1 MNRKTVK
8 HLLTV
13 LLYCVSRKQVLCDSP
28 SVSERHMNISNI
40 DSFAH
45 ILSNQVLL
53 AGKKYFDKNLL
64 VSMTLLLKEDNYLM
78 FELMVKT
85 NRKMNSFWTLLTN
98 DNFHSKYNYGNT
110 NPIAGEN
117 KPDVYIMPLDERDEV
132 YRLEDQLEQL
142 SEQDNFNPRAKF
154 ILLQLTNE
162 CG

>member
-1 MNRKTVK
+1 MK

-45 ILSNQVLL
+45 ILSNKVLL

-64 VSMTLLLKEDNYLM
+64 VSMILLLKEDNYLM

-98 DNFHSKYNYGNT
+98 DNFHSKYKYGNT
-110 NPIAGEN
+110 NLMAGVN

-132 YRLEDQLEQL
+132 YRLEAQLEQL

>member
-1 MNRKTVK
+1 MK

-13 LLYCVSRKQVLCDSP
+13 LVYCVSRKQVLCDSP

-45 ILSNQVLL
+45 ILSNKVLL
-53 AGKKYFDKNLL
+53 AGKKYLDKNLL
-64 VSMTLLLKEDNYLM
+64 VSMILLLKEDNYLM

-98 DNFHSKYNYGNT
+98 DNFHSKYKYGNT
-110 NPIAGEN
+110 NLMAGVN
-117 KPDVYIMPLDERDEV
+117 KPDVYIMPLDEV
-132 YRLEDQLEQL
+132 YRLEAQLEQL
-142 SEQDNFNPRAKF
+142 SEQDDFNPRAKF